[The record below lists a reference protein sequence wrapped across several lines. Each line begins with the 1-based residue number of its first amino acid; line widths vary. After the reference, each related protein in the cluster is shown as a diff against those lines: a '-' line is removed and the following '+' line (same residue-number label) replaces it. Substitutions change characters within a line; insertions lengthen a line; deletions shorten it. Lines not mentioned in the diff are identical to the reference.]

1 MTGIPVGELNE
12 DGTYPKGTINYLV
25 MKRLTEL
32 SESMEKKTEKDEE
45 KEEKKENKEEQ
56 GRTKE

>member
-12 DGTYPKGTINYLV
+12 DGTYPEGTINYLV
-25 MKRLTEL
+25 MKRLTKI
-32 SESMEKKTEKDEE
+32 SESMEKKTEKDE
-45 KEEKKENKEEQ
+45 KHENKEEQ